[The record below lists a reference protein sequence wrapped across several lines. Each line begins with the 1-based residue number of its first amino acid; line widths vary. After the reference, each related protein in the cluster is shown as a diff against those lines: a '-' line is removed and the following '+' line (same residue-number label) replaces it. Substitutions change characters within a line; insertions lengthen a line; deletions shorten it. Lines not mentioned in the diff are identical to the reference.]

1 MKLYMKPA
9 IKICNISDLTL
20 NAKNP
25 RINDKAA
32 DKLIPGIEKFGFINP
47 VIVNKNNLVLAG
59 HTRIKALKKM
69 GEKTVPA
76 IYVDMDE
83 STAKG
88 YSIWD
93 NKSGEFS
100 SWDDELLKIEI
111 ESLKELDFDVELTGF
126 DLGDF
131 DSGISFD
138 GEPEQ
143 CEAKDDVESVVYCPK
158 CGCGFKVDQ

>member
-1 MKLYMKPA
+1 MKPA

-47 VIVNKNNLVLAG
+47 VIVNKDNMVLAG

-83 STAKG
+83 ATAKG
-88 YSIWD
+88 QNLSERS
-93 NKSGEFS
+93 NM
-100 SWDDELLKIEI
+100 
-111 ESLKELDFDVELTGF
+111 
-126 DLGDF
+126 
-131 DSGISFD
+131 
-138 GEPEQ
+138 EQ
-143 CEAKDDVESVVYCPK
+143 VA
-158 CGCGFKVDQ
+158 